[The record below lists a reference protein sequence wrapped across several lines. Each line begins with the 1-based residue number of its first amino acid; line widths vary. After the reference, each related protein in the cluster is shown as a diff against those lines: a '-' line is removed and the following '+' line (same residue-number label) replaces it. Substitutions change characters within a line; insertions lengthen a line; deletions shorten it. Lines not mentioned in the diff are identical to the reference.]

1 MKLPYFTAAANRN
14 RRQTILFGGVNYSQ
28 DTQDGELAESLNL
41 SSMRFPCLSQ
51 RAGRK
56 THATYEGATGLYA
69 RGKLC
74 VVRGTDFLYG
84 GKVVGQVTEGEKH
97 FATINTKIVIFPDK
111 AYYDTATEEFGSL
124 EAEYMAYP
132 GNLTFTKNSITVPEQ
147 SYIDQ
152 AAESEATASGV
163 AADTSITVYTG
174 ASVNKETGALSLTGG
189 TAKTPDE
196 LEDGD
201 IIQYEC
207 DTDKEYMVVK
217 SSAEQSDETY
227 HIGYILHTAVLHK
240 YQEFTDYF
248 AAGDAI
254 EITGCTSYA
263 DNNGSHII
271 REVSG
276 RTLTFDNDIFPGTGA
291 EGGTVSLAR
300 KVPDLTCIC
309 ECDNRI
315 WGAEGT
321 TIYASALG
329 DPKNFFVY
337 DGLSTDA
344 YAVAVGTDGE
354 FTGCIAYSS
363 TVLFWKEDCVHKV
376 LGNIPANYEIYTYT
390 VPGLQAGSEK
400 SLVVINETLFY
411 KGRNG
416 VYAYTGGTP
425 ELISENFGTRRFFN
439 AAAGSD
445 GERYYLSMQ
454 GEDDRWEL
462 YVFDTLRGVWLREDE
477 THALDFAQLDG
488 VLYYL
493 DGATG
498 RVMMCGQ
505 DYEEEGRLK
514 WSATMCRMD
523 ETTHGRKIYSK
534 LYLRADMEQGSWL
547 RVEISTDGAPF
558 RQVFLTHNERAKTA
572 QIPILPTR
580 CDNFRIRLSGQ
591 GAYLLRSLVREY
603 SIGSEV

>member
-1 MKLPYFTAAANRN
+1 MKLPYFSAGPSRT
-14 RRQTILFGGVNYSQ
+14 RRQIILFGGVNYSQ
-28 DTQDGELAESLNL
+28 DTRDGELEESLNL
-41 SSMRFPCLSQ
+41 TSAQFPCLSQ
-51 RAGRK
+51 RAGRW
-56 THATYEGATGLYA
+56 TQATYEGATGLYA
-69 RGKLC
+69 RGQIC
-74 VVRGTDFLYG
+74 VVRGTDFLYD
-84 GKVVGQVTEGEKH
+84 GKVVGQVTEGAKH
-97 FATINTKIVIFPDK
+97 FATINTKIVIWPDK
-111 AYYDTATEEFGSL
+111 VFYDTETEEFGNL

-132 GNLTFTKNSITVPEQ
+132 GNLTFTANTITVPEQ

-152 AAESEATASGV
+152 AAESEATATGV
-163 AADTSITVYTG
+163 AKDASLTVYTG
-174 ASVNKETGALSLTGG
+174 AAVNKDTGALSLTGEE
-189 TAKTPDE
+189 TKTPDE

-207 DTDKEYMVVK
+207 DEDTEYMVVK
-217 SSAEQSDETY
+217 SAAEQSDETY
-227 HIGYILHTAVLHK
+227 HINYILHKAVLHK
-240 YQEFTDYF
+240 YPEFSEYF
-248 AAGDAI
+248 AEGDAI
-254 EITGCTSYA
+254 EISGCTSHEE
-263 DNNGSHII
+263 NNGSHII
-271 REVSG
+271 RSISG
-276 RTLTFDNDIFPGTGA
+276 RTLTFNSDIFSGTGE

-300 KVPDLTCIC
+300 NVPDLTCIC

-329 DPKNFFVY
+329 DPKNFYLY

-344 YAVAVGTDGE
+344 YSVAVGTDGE

-376 LGNIPANYEIYTYT
+376 IGSTPSTYEIYTYT
-390 VPGLQAGSEK
+390 VPGVQTGSEK

-425 ELISENFGTRRFFN
+425 ELISENFGTRRFSN

-445 GERYYLSMQ
+445 GERYYISMQ
-454 GEDDRWEL
+454 GEGDAWEL
-462 YVFDTLRGVWLREDE
+462 YVFDALRGVWLREDD

-488 VLYYL
+488 ALYYL
-493 DGATG
+493 DADTG
-498 RVMMCGQ
+498 KVMICGR
-505 DYEEEGRLK
+505 DYEEEGRLD
-514 WSATMCRMD
+514 WSATLCQMD

-534 LYLRADMEQGSWL
+534 LYLRAQMEQGSWL
-547 RVEISTDGAPF
+547 KVEISADGAPF

-580 CDNFRIRLSGQ
+580 CDNFRIRLSGR
-591 GAYLLRSLVREY
+591 GVCLFKSLVREY
-603 SIGSEV
+603 SVGSEV